1 MYTNTQRPGAI
12 IHMRVDEFEKRVE
25 VEGRVIIRV
34 EHHKTG
40 TTYGVA
46 KIVFNKVLEN
56 LLKLI
61 YAI

>member
-1 MYTNTQRPGAI
+1 
-12 IHMRVDEFEKRVE
+12 MRVDEFEKRVE